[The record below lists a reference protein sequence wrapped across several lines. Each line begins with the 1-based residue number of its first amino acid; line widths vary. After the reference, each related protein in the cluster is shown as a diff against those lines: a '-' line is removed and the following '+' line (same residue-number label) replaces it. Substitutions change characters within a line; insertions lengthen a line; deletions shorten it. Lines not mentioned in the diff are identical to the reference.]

1 MLRTQIPPSR
11 RRGVLALLLPAGLA
25 LLAVAVLETPPFA
38 GFSSDS
44 ANAQRVPTCPYAHAH
59 PGNINASQAELSVR
73 CLIDKVRTNHGKHA
87 LSTNGNLGQAA
98 QSHTNHMVKHS
109 CFSHQCPGESG
120 MSTRVKRT
128 GYLNG
133 ARSWGLGEN
142 IATGDGG
149 RGSPAQMVDAWM
161 NSPPHRAAILNGGYE
176 HVGVGME
183 HGTPA
188 NPNGDGA
195 TYTSDFGHKGG

>member
-1 MLRTQIPPSR
+1 MPRTQNPSSR
-11 RRGVLALLLPAGLA
+11 RRGLLA
-25 LLAVAVLETPPFA
+25 LLAPVALAVLAVVVLETPPFA
-38 GFSSDS
+38 DFGSDS
-44 ANAQRVPTCPYAHAH
+44 ARAKRGPTCPYAHAH
-59 PGNINASQAELSVR
+59 PEHINRGQAELSVR

-87 LSTNGNLGQAA
+87 LNTNGNLGQAA
-98 QSHTNHMVKHS
+98 EGHTNHMVKHS

-142 IATGDGG
+142 IAAGDGR

-161 NSPPHRAAILNGGYE
+161 NSPPHRAAILGGYE
-176 HVGVGME
+176 HVGVGMQ

-195 TYTSDFGHKGG
+195 TYTADFGHKGG